1 MGVRGFFDAMSIKEW
16 NGTCVCKL
24 HFNSTSLDNWR
35 LIIIIVT
42 VDNSYLLCGVSYNPR
57 HLPVLPSL
65 NSSSIRRADTI
76 QLEAIKWL
84 DCIFSGCPIN
94 VPYSL

>member
-1 MGVRGFFDAMSIKEW
+1 MSIKEW
-16 NGTCVCKL
+16 NGTGVRKL
-24 HFNSTSLDNWR
+24 HFNSTAR

-42 VDNSYLLCGVSYNPR
+42 VDNSSVLCGGFLFHDTCHH
-57 HLPVLPSL
+57 HLIAVQFGEQQSK
-65 NSSSIRRADTI
+65 DTI

-94 VPYSL
+94 VP